1 MQSVKEVVS
10 ESVGTAWIPSWG
22 MVSLISSCQNSSWW
36 RLQRGE
42 WIFELCLPPGL
53 TLQSGIP
60 SLLPHL
66 GTWIN
71 EMATL
76 AWVAPPKEDGV
87 IWSSPGPQWGFA
99 LLLLMEA
106 ELWLCPAQ
114 SICSE
119 GTTDTLSLC
128 CAETL
133 PDKNEPVFMLCHKWW
148 MASGLLARVCSGDHQ
163 LVQLALVVLISKGKL
178 WNVSVAH

>member
-53 TLQSGIP
+53 TLQSGIS
-60 SLLPHL
+60 SLTWGLESMRWPLWLGWPHPRRMESS
-66 GTWIN
+66 GP
-71 EMATL
+71 AL
-76 AWVAPPKEDGV
+76 AHSE
-87 IWSSPGPQWGFA
+87 A
-99 LLLLMEA
+99 LLCCSWWRQSCGCVQLKA
-106 ELWLCPAQ
+106 SAQ
-114 SICSE
+114 KAQQ
-119 GTTDTLSLC
+119 TLSLC

-148 MASGLLARVCSGDHQ
+148 MASGLLAKVCSGDHQ

>member
-36 RLQRGE
+36 RLQ
-42 WIFELCLPPGL
+42 LCKHCVERRVNVWAVPSSRAGS
-53 TLQSGIP
+53 QAGIP

-66 GTWIN
+66 GTCIN

-87 IWSSPGPQWGFA
+87 IWSSLSHSEA
-99 LLLLMEA
+99 LLCCS
-106 ELWLCPAQ
+106 WWRQ
-114 SICSE
+114 SCGS
-119 GTTDTLSLC
+119 
-128 CAETL
+128 
-133 PDKNEPVFMLCHKWW
+133 
-148 MASGLLARVCSGDHQ
+148 
-163 LVQLALVVLISKGKL
+163 VQLKALLRRHNRHIITVLCWIASWQKGAWFSCSVISDGWL
-178 WNVSVAH
+178 QGCWPRCAVGAISWSTLHWWF